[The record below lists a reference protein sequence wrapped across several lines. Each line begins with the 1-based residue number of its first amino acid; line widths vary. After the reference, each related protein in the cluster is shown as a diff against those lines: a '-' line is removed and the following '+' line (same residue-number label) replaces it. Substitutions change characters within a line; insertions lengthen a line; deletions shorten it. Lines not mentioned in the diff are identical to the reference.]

1 MCDEQSAERRPEDK
15 LAALVFEGLDSGDP
29 IEPGPRYW
37 ETKHQTLDERLRGTN
52 GQ

>member
-1 MCDEQSAERRPEDK
+1 MYDEQSAEDELTA
-15 LAALVFEGLDSGDP
+15 LAVEGLESGDP
-29 IEPGPRYW
+29 FEPGPRYW